1 MSVKNRLTVSGLSA
15 VAASAIQG
23 TVANNLTATGTSSQT
38 AALPLPADIC
48 KFTSTPANS
57 GALIPPSNSGDG
69 GTVFNGDGTN
79 ALLLYPPVG
88 GKINA
93 LSTNA
98 GYSIAAATP
107 YCDWYCIDPL
117 TYIASQSA

>member
-1 MSVKNRLTVSGLSA
+1 MSLAQRIVSAGLSA
-15 VAASAIQG
+15 INAQAIQG
-23 TVANNLTATGTSSQT
+23 TVANSLTATGSSQAT
-38 AALPLPADIC
+38 ALLLPADIN
-48 KFTSTPANS
+48 KFTTVAAST
-57 GALIPPSNSGDG
+57 GAILQASNPGDS
-69 GTVFNGDGTN
+69 GTVFNGGVS

-93 LSTNA
+93 LGTNA

-107 YCDWYCIDPL
+107 YVDWYCIDAL